1 MSRGRAASLA
11 VALLALT
18 LILGAC
24 STSSDGSTIA
34 ATDLQAANANRAAA
48 ARNRAILARRAI
60 SARRRALRARRR
72 ATSTTKPSLAF
83 TPTSTTIATA
93 SQSSHDPLTAI
104 QKTVDDLNNAFATS
118 VSAGVVNSTVAN
130 HWVAT
135 GVYTGDECISFE
147 MARGQGVV
155 SEHLTVHP
163 ETLTASPGWVDPAI
177 GGVAAG
183 RIFELA
189 IDETQTLVTTGQQRG
204 RTLWIHVTVDSAG
217 NARLFLRCR

>member
-48 ARNRAILARRAI
+48 ARNRAI

-83 TPTSTTIATA
+83 TPTSTSTTIATA